1 MATFLTTRKMSPELA
16 ARVEASV
23 RGRRPGGGK
32 PSTARLVSVLRLGAI
47 ALIVTV
53 SCWLLLQR
61 RRARQELE
69 QERATL
75 IDQVR
80 RESSAVSPT
89 EMELVTRVQTFV
101 ARSAGKYEG
110 DSVSAELRGP
120 AALAATLARPGVYVR
135 GPLDNVGSSV
145 GFAESAAASFK
156 DAFVL
161 CLLAPPASRSEKAL
175 LAKARAAHA
184 GDDRMSPA
192 AHVERLYD
200 AIVGFPV
207 LAPAWEARV
216 AAAETRAELKT
227 LQTIFRRAPLQAAK
241 RAAKAQLLLLV
252 IDEPGDRKG
261 PTELDGER
269 PHHVRVGLVELATQ
283 KLLLRLRRHVDPGWI
298 SSAVRSEYASGIDS
312 CSLALDVRSE
322 ASGEPLAG
330 GG

>member
-1 MATFLTTRKMSPELA
+1 MPTFLTTHKMSPELA
-16 ARVEASV
+16 ARIEASV
-23 RGRRPGGGK
+23 RGHRPGGGK
-32 PSTARLVSVLRLGAI
+32 PSAARLVGVLRLGAI
-47 ALIVTV
+47 ALIVTIT
-53 SCWLLLQR
+53 CWLFLQR
-61 RRARQELE
+61 RRAQQELE
-69 QERATL
+69 AERATL

-80 RESSAVSPT
+80 RESGTVSRA

-110 DSVSAELRGP
+110 DSLAPELRGA
-120 AALAATLARPGVYVR
+120 AALAATLARPTVYFR
-135 GPLDNVGSSV
+135 GRLANVGSSV

-200 AIVGFPV
+200 AIAGFPV

-216 AAAETRAELKT
+216 AAAETRSELKK
-227 LQTIFRRAPLQAAK
+227 LQTIFRRSPLQAAK
-241 RAAKAQLLLLV
+241 RAAKAQLLLFVL
-252 IDEPGDRKG
+252 DEPGDRKG

-269 PHHVRVGLVELATQ
+269 PHHVRVGLVEVATQ

-298 SSAVRSEYASGIDS
+298 SAAVRAEYASGIDS

-322 ASGEPLAG
+322 ASAEPVAG